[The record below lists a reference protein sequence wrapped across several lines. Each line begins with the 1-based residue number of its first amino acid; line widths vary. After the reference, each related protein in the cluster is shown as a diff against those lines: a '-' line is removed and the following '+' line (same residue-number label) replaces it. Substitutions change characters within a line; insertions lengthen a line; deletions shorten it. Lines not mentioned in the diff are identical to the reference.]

1 MRQAVLGKDKGKEK
15 ITAEKQDVLMISEH
29 WELMSAF
36 ANTKRKKTH
45 YHDQSFLNKSKV
57 KSTIIANVCGTALHC

>member
-15 ITAEKQDVLMISEH
+15 ITAEKQNELMISGH

-36 ANTKRKKTH
+36 ANIKRKEKT
-45 YHDQSFLNKSKV
+45 LP
-57 KSTIIANVCGTALHC
+57 